1 MDAFR
6 QLQPEMTE
14 KEAYMTVHND
24 LGLRLGGEWIGRA
37 CCAHVPVYEYVF
49 RLRDPQEGW
58 RALHGAPCN
67 YVFGNLIPEG
77 APQNLSRQMMA
88 AWAAFCT
95 TGNPNNPEI
104 PQWPAYVPDGGVMCI
119 DTSWQIEEGYW
130 KKDFHF
136 WQDRF
141 QENALLQK
149 NV

>member
-1 MDAFR
+1 MFTFAILAQSFS
-6 QLQPEMTE
+6 
-14 KEAYMTVHND
+14 
-24 LGLRLGGEWIGRA
+24 G
-37 CCAHVPVYEYVF
+37 F
-49 RLRDPQEGW
+49 
-58 RALHGAPCN
+58 
-67 YVFGNLIPEG
+67 
-77 APQNLSRQMMA
+77 
-88 AWAAFCT
+88 
-95 TGNPNNPEI
+95 PNNPEI